1 MCQKILCARSAVD
14 STSASEAEDR
24 WFDSSRAYHL
34 IPSMKSFYKTGLRIG
49 LISYRSNPHCGGQ
62 GVYIRH
68 LSHALSDLG
77 HQVDVIAGPP
87 DPLLVSPGVNLTM
100 LNTLDLYNPQNLFRT
115 PRIEELKDPVNL
127 IEWLDVCA
135 MGYPEPMTFGMRLKR
150 YMKGRAKSYDIIHDN
165 QSLSYGLLSLTR
177 DLPVTATIH
186 HPMTVDRRLAVKS
199 TRSFYKKLQAL
210 RWYSFIGMQKRV
222 ARRIPSMI
230 TVSDSAKT
238 DIARE
243 FKIPGSRLKTI
254 PNGIDLDNFF
264 PLDHVKKE
272 PGRLI
277 VTNSADTPL
286 KGLYHLIYA
295 LKGVLNHRDAS
306 LTVIGTP
313 QKNGGIENLVK
324 ELDLARYIHFTGRID
339 HQRFVR
345 EYAKAQIAVV
355 PSMYEGFG
363 LPVGEAMAC
372 GVPVI
377 STTGGALPEVAGDA
391 AKLVPPGDAKALESA
406 IIELLDDEK
415 QREDLAWR
423 GYERATTQ
431 FTWEKC
437 AMGTA
442 QVYREVI
449 NDYHGL

>member
-1 MCQKILCARSAVD
+1 MQWIARQPPKLKIAGS
-14 STSASEAEDR
+14 
-24 WFDSSRAYHL
+24 
-34 IPSMKSFYKTGLRIG
+34 IPAGRTIKRLPMKPYYKTGLRIG

-77 HQVDVIAGPP
+77 HRVEVIAGPP
-87 DPLLVSPGVNLTM
+87 DPIIKAGVNLTM
-100 LNTLDLYNPQNLFRT
+100 LNTLDLYNPNDLFRT

-127 IEWLDVCA
+127 LEWLDICL
-135 MGYPEPMTFGMRLKR
+135 MGYPEPMTFGMRVKR
-150 YMKGRAKSYDIIHDN
+150 YMKGRTKGYDILHDN
-165 QSLSYGLLSLTR
+165 QSLSYGILSLAR

-186 HPMTVDRRLAVKS
+186 HPITVDRRLAVKA

-210 RWYSFIGMQKRV
+210 RWYSFIGMQKWV
-222 ARRIPSMI
+222 ARRIPSII
-230 TVSDSAKT
+230 TVSDSSRT
-238 DIARE
+238 DIAKE
-243 FKIPGSRLKTI
+243 FKIPVSRLKTVPI
-254 PNGIDLDNFF
+254 GIDIDNFF
-264 PLDHVKKE
+264 PLDHVKKD

-277 VTNSADTPL
+277 VTNSADMPL
-286 KGLYHLIYA
+286 KGLYHLLYA
-295 LKGVLNHRDAS
+295 IKGVLKHKEVS

-313 QKNGGIENLVK
+313 KKNGGIENLVK
-324 ELDLARYIHFTGRID
+324 KLDLTHHIDFTGRID

-372 GVPVI
+372 RVPVI

-391 AKLVPPGDAKALESA
+391 AKLVPPGDAKALETA

-415 QREDLAWR
+415 QREDLACR
-423 GYERATTQ
+423 GYERATAQ

-437 AMGTA
+437 AMRTA
-442 QVYREVI
+442 KVYREVI

>member
-1 MCQKILCARSAVD
+1 
-14 STSASEAEDR
+14 
-24 WFDSSRAYHL
+24 
-34 IPSMKSFYKTGLRIG
+34 MKPFHKTGLRIG

-77 HQVDVIAGPP
+77 HQVEVIAGPP
-87 DPLLVSPGVNLTM
+87 DPLVDAGINLTM
-100 LNTLDLYNPQNLFRT
+100 LDTLDLYNPQNLFRT
-115 PRIEELKDPVNL
+115 PRIKELKDPVNL
-127 IEWLDVCA
+127 IEWLDVST
-135 MGYPEPMTFGMRLKR
+135 MGYPEPMTFGMRVKR
-150 YMKGRAKSYDIIHDN
+150 YMKGRTKSYDIIHDN
-165 QSLSYGLLSLTR
+165 QSLSYGMLSLAR

-186 HPMTVDRRLAVKS
+186 HPITVDRRLAVKS
-199 TRSFYKKLQAL
+199 TRSFYKKLQTL
-210 RWYSFIGMQKRV
+210 RWYSFISMQKRV
-222 ARRIPSMI
+222 ARKIPSII

-238 DIARE
+238 DIVKE
-243 FKIPGSRLKTI
+243 FKIPESRLKTVPI
-254 PNGIDLDNFF
+254 GIDLDNFF
-264 PLDHVKKE
+264 PLDHVKKK

-277 VTNSADTPL
+277 VTNSADMPL
-286 KGLYHLIYA
+286 KGLYHLLYA
-295 LKGVLNHRDAS
+295 LKGVLKHRNAS

-313 QKNGGIENLVK
+313 KKNGGIEKLVK
-324 ELDLARYIHFTGRID
+324 TLDLGRYINFTGRID

-372 GVPVI
+372 RVPVI

-391 AKLVPPGDAKALESA
+391 AKLVPPGDAKALEKA
-406 IIELLDDEK
+406 IIELLDDKK
-415 QREDLAWR
+415 QREDLACR
-423 GYERATTQ
+423 GYERVTTQ

-442 QVYREVI
+442 QVYQEVI